1 MNGQGEFYIGLAE
14 RAPDGVR
21 ARLRRT
27 VVLLLTLSI
36 ALRVVL
42 ALAQRTIGVSVF
54 EWGQVKSFSASP
66 IHTCSCRVR
75 AWVPDC
81 LPSPATIW

>member
-54 EWGQVKSFSASP
+54 EWGQVKSFSGLLQSQP
-66 IHTCSCRVR
+66 YPHLL
-75 AWVPDC
+75 VPR
-81 LPSPATIW
+81 PGVGA